1 MPGLDWLRAGAALAV
16 VALHAGIPYMTHP
29 LPSLEWCVRSSE
41 QSGLVDAFCWA
52 INTAVM
58 PTFFLMGGALAAGV
72 WRRNPGQ
79 AFLAHRTRRLLF
91 PLAFAI
97 LFVLPADMY
106 VWLIGWYTQGMIP
119 WRKVLSIKLPSPL
132 SEQFWGVAHLW
143 YLQCLWT
150 LSALAVLFHTGR
162 ARLARFS
169 RFHPAPATSADS
181 ALGKGRGAGQN
192 ATLLQLPGL
201 HTAPKPFPQLPL
213 ILAAGLILALD
224 PTFLIGFQ
232 QTWWPGPAAI
242 AFYGL
247 FFAAGWMQFGERAS
261 MLTELIGRRGSVI
274 DLNAPRSPSAEYR
287 VLSTES
293 FSPRATASPRTRL
306 LLAAGL
312 FALLLPQIHRHVE
325 MPFTSLNLAA
335 LTIACSACSWL
346 AATGLFSLARS
357 VQSAA
362 VPTPVA
368 FTAEAS
374 FWMYLVHH
382 PLVGLVQLALLNA
395 SIAPA
400 SKAFLSLTI
409 GVALSLASYA
419 VFVRKTWIGQLLNG
433 RGLSRSAPEPS
444 KTDLSEPTR
453 RAA

>member
-29 LPSLEWCVRSSE
+29 LPALEWCVRSTE
-41 QSGLVDAFCWA
+41 HSGLVDALCWA
-52 INTAVM
+52 INIAVM

-72 WRRNPGQ
+72 WQRNPGQ
-79 AFLAHRTRRLLF
+79 AFLVHRTRRLLL

-106 VWLIGWYTQGMIP
+106 VWLIGWYTQGIIP
-119 WRKVLSIKLPSPL
+119 WKKVLSIKLPSPL

-150 LSALAVLFHTGR
+150 LSALTVLLHTGR
-162 ARLARFS
+162 ARLLPS
-169 RFHPAPATSADS
+169 RMSPAAS
-181 ALGKGRGAGQN
+181 
-192 ATLLQLPGL
+192 LPGTEYRVL
-201 HTAPKPFPQLPL
+201 STQSPQSHPRLPAARKPLPQLPL
-213 ILAAGLILALD
+213 ILTAGLLLALD

-242 AFYGL
+242 AFYGI
-247 FFAAGWMQFGERAS
+247 FFATGWMQFGERAPAR
-261 MLTELIGRRGSVI
+261 TEPGSRRGSVM
-274 DLNAPRSPSAEYR
+274 DLSSVRSPSTEHR
-287 VLSTES
+287 VLSRES
-293 FSPRATASPRTRL
+293 FSPPRSTTSPRARL

-325 MPFTSLNLAA
+325 EPFTGLNLFA
-335 LTIACSACSWL
+335 LTTAFAACSWL

-357 VQSAA
+357 AKNTT
-362 VPTPVA
+362 VPRPVA

-382 PLVGLVQLALLNA
+382 PLVGLAQLALLKA
-395 SIAPA
+395 PIAPA
-400 SKAFLSLTI
+400 SKALLGLAI
-409 GVALSLASYA
+409 GLGLSLASYA
-419 VFVRKTWIGQLLNG
+419 VLVRKTWIGQLLNG
-433 RGLSRSAPEPS
+433 RGLLRTAPETSTP
-444 KTDLSEPTR
+444 DVSEPVR